1 MSQHPLGTCIG
12 CGQTDD
18 HPKHRIALRDG
29 SEIVWHHDCH
39 AIATGDPVS
48 AAVAAKGL
56 KGDKL
61 REHIVKNDPGQK
73 VLDERDRAYLA
84 AHPQGD

>member
-1 MSQHPLGTCIG
+1 MSQHPIGTCIG
-12 CGQTDD
+12 CSQTDD

-73 VLDERDRAYLA
+73 AVDERNRAYA
-84 AHPQGD
+84 AATEES

>member
-1 MSQHPLGTCIG
+1 MSQHPIATCIG

-29 SEIVWHHDCH
+29 SEVIWHHDCH
-39 AIATGDPVS
+39 AIATGDEVS
-48 AAVAAKGL
+48 AAIAAKGL

-73 VLDERDRAYLA
+73 VIDERDRAA
-84 AHPQGD
+84 AAATKES